1 MIIDLEVLA
10 DQVGHP
16 FARPQRRFVPQ
27 GLRALLE
34 QFHQAGLVGLIQ
46 TGKSSRSTGSP
57 QSDVASLL
65 MFLPPPAHCLVA
77 YLQAT
82 AYLAIVEILIEQLR
96 RPEAALL
103 QCHKVAFN
111 ATGIA
116 HTALDDAGAKQF
128 RYIMRNSIVRRP
140 C

>member
-1 MIIDLEVLA
+1 MSRMIIDLEILV

-27 GLRALLE
+27 GLATLME
-34 QFHQAGLVGLIQ
+34 QFHQAGFVGLIQ
-46 TGKSSRSTGSP
+46 TGKPSRSTGPP
-57 QSDVASLL
+57 QSDVASIL

-82 AYLAIVEILIEQLR
+82 AYLAIIEVRIEQLR

-103 QCHKVAFN
+103 QCHKVAFD

-116 HTALDDAGAKQF
+116 HAGLDGAGVK
-128 RYIMRNSIVRRP
+128 
-140 C
+140 